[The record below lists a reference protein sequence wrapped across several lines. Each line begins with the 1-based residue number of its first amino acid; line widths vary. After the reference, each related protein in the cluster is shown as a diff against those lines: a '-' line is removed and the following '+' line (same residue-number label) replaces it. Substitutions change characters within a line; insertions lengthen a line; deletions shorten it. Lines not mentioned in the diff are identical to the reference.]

1 MRILPDT
8 NLSVYTIRACQPKS
22 IVVFGG
28 TIGHQDDHSELPNT
42 SFTDPS
48 LPIQTIEHSLI
59 ITPGILIRD
68 WPVQTVETLS
78 TEHIKPIV
86 ALAPEIILLGT
97 GKQLQWPNIELLSE
111 ISNNGIGIDVMTT
124 TAACRTYNILTYEGR
139 NVAAALMIN

>member
-8 NLSVYTIRACQPKS
+8 NLLVYTIRAYQPES

-28 TIGHQDDHSELPNT
+28 AIDHQDDSSELPNT
-42 SFTDPS
+42 SFTDSS

-59 ITPGILIRD
+59 ITPSILIGD

-78 TEHIKPIV
+78 TEHIKQIV

-124 TAACRTYNILTYEGR
+124 AAACRTYNILTYEGR
-139 NVAAALMIN
+139 NVAAALMLN